1 MNPIQDPQREP
12 TQDFQRIK
20 LHRNL
25 KKTFFYDPLTGFWM
39 YKINGLGRIN
49 KGRIVS
55 HTPNREGYCSIS
67 FDGLRYRT
75 ARLAIFY
82 MTGHFPKGLADHRNR
97 IRDDDRWENLRDVT
111 PKVNSNNHV
120 LYPNNTSGVNGV
132 WLDKTTMKY
141 RSYINN
147 KDRNNKDRKRNR
159 KNLGYFDTIQ
169 EATFA
174 RIQALKKLS

>member
-1 MNPIQDPQREP
+1 MVSDNVETVTLNPDRRFHKYLLQNR
-12 TQDFQRIK
+12 
-20 LHRNL
+20 H
-25 KKTFFYDPLTGFWM
+25 YDPETGIWTHLKRSPG
-39 YKINGLGRIN
+39 KIAGC
-49 KGRIVS
+49 KDKD
-55 HTPNREGYCSIS
+55 GYIIIS
-67 FDGLRYRT
+67 LDGILYRS

-97 IRDDDRWENLRDVT
+97 IRDDDRYTNLRDAT
-111 PKVNSNNHV
+111 PLLNSRNRG
-120 LYPNNTSGVNGV
+120 LSSNNTSGVNGV

-147 KDRNNKDRKRNR
+147 INNKDGKRNR

-174 RIQALKKLS
+174 RIQALKKLP